1 MRTEHTRS
9 IQTINHATE
18 VINSFFDDA
27 SSKNFSVRRLN
38 VRKDPNRQLFIV
50 TIDNDNKS
58 DDYYIVPFAE
68 LSYRKETVEVVV
80 DPSGQYPELNNS
92 ITSVIDKIR
101 LSILGYMSN
110 YKKLTL
116 H

>member
-27 SSKNFSVRRLN
+27 SEKNFSIRRLS
-38 VRKDPNRQLFIV
+38 VRTNPNRQLFIV
-50 TIDNDNKS
+50 TVDDDLVKGDFKVIPYAEVTVVKNKMR
-58 DDYYIVPFAE
+58 F
-68 LSYRKETVEVVV
+68 TVN
-80 DPSGQYPELNNS
+80 PLKQYPAMKSMFEAINNTIETS
-92 ITSVIDKIR
+92 IF
-101 LSILGYMSN
+101 GFM
-110 YKKLTL
+110 KKF